1 MTKDLIRLFT
11 DNAFLLL
18 AHKRQIMKD
27 SKMCF
32 APIDVSN
39 GLAYSGAFRPAT
51 LGAYIEWWA
60 TCAEALRMNDAG
72 EKSLVYRL
80 AGSPLSGANRCMQ
93 VYEDGRTEAVSVDGF
108 KELWKP
114 FVGIVNR
121 YAREN
126 ECTEHYGLQE
136 VVDILS
142 VEERVNMRDYV
153 HTLFLEAEVNKCKA
167 RLQTVEKCCDEYR
180 EKYVLQ
186 RLKNNEEQVALFY
199 DKYLT
204 MKREIAAKSFSL
216 KEERR
221 FLRRKLRM
229 GEIKNVSYQRLLIP
243 INKELDNL
251 QYALTDFRSK
261 SLMGLFPDERF
272 TIEDIE
278 LYFESKKEKYEEN
291 SIIEKS

>member
-1 MTKDLIRLFT
+1 MKKDLIRLCT

-60 TCAEALRMNDAG
+60 TCAEALRMNEAG

-114 FVGIVNR
+114 FVRIVNR
-121 YAREN
+121 YTREN

-142 VEERVNMRDYV
+142 VEDRVNMRDYV

-167 RLQTVEKCCDEYR
+167 RLQAVEKCCEDLYR
-180 EKYVLQ
+180 ILSDNCNQ
-186 RLKNNEEQVALFY
+186 PY
-199 DKYLT
+199 DKVFADADRNYWMTADEALEYG
-204 MKREIAAKSFSL
+204 MVDNI
-216 KEERR
+216 
-221 FLRRKLRM
+221 
-229 GEIKNVSYQRLLIP
+229 IK
-243 INKELDNL
+243 K
-251 QYALTDFRSK
+251 
-261 SLMGLFPDERF
+261 
-272 TIEDIE
+272 
-278 LYFESKKEKYEEN
+278 
-291 SIIEKS
+291 

>member
-60 TCAEALRMNDAG
+60 TCAEALRMNEAG

-93 VYEDGRTEAVSVDGF
+93 VYEDGRTETVSVDGF
-108 KELWKP
+108 KELWNP
-114 FVGIVNR
+114 FVKIINR
-121 YAREN
+121 YAIDN
-126 ECTEHYGLQE
+126 ECTEHYSLQE

-142 VEERVNMRDYV
+142 VGDKMDMKDYV
-153 HTLFLEAEVNKCKA
+153 HSLFLEAEVNKCKA
-167 RLQTVEKCCDEYR
+167 RIQTVEKGCSEYR
-180 EKYVLQ
+180 EKFVMLL
-186 RLKNNEEQVALFY
+186 LKNNEERVRSFY
-199 DKYLT
+199 DDFLVMEKET
-204 MKREIAAKSFSL
+204 DEKTSNL
-216 KEERR
+216 KEERKSLR
-221 FLRRKLRM
+221 QKLRR
-229 GEIKNVSYQRLLIP
+229 GDFGNVAYQALLMP
-243 INKELDNL
+243 INKELDEL
-251 QYALTDFRSK
+251 QYALIEFRRK
-261 SLMGLFPDERF
+261 MLMFLFPNERI

-278 LYFESKKEKYEEN
+278 RYFESN
-291 SIIEKS
+291 SN